1 MQASEILAP
10 GGPVERLLEGYE
22 SRPQQM
28 EMAAAVERALAGK
41 GILVVEAGTGTGK
54 SLAYLIPLSL
64 HALNTK
70 QPVVISSSTHVLQ
83 DQLITKDIPLVQG
96 VLDTLGLKLRATEV
110 KGMGA
115 YACQRDL
122 DDAAGG
128 LLLVESEVRDAV
140 KRLHAWM
147 QKSIEEGGEGSRSEA
162 PRVPEDLWSQVH
174 ADRDTCTREECRFYE
189 TCFFFQARRRV
200 QDADLLV
207 ANHSLVFA
215 DLAVKEEGG
224 GVLPKYYV
232 LALDEAHKVEDAA
245 TNFLGGEVSP
255 RSLRFALNRV
265 HGARGG
271 ALSRIIH
278 HLHEIKMPQRE
289 RESLI
294 SFLES
299 QVGEEVTRLLEALK
313 ESFDNI
319 EKAYREIVDPGGG
332 TRSAVWKALRLVPRV
347 YQHGAFVLAQTAGHY
362 LTSRMELLAGRIRP
376 ALFRLDALE
385 DLFLTREIQM
395 LRSTQERMLVTA
407 AQVRAFFDPL
417 SGAGEMVKWL
427 QPHASRRHGLEIHL
441 AAAPLEIA
449 PHLEQ
454 RLFKRLD
461 SAILTSATLAVGQS
475 FDYLNNRLGLAGE
488 MASRRATQLL
498 GSPFDFEGRVLA
510 GFPLDLPHP
519 HQ

>member
-10 GGPVERLLEGYE
+10 GGPVESLLEGYE

-54 SLAYLIPLSL
+54 SLAYLIPLAL
-64 HALNTK
+64 HALATK

-83 DQLITKDIPLVQG
+83 DQLITKDIPLVQS

-122 DDAAGG
+122 DDAAAG
-128 LLLVESEVRDAV
+128 LLLVDGEARDAV

-147 QKSIEEGGEGSRSEA
+147 QKSIEEHGEGSRSEA
-162 PRVPEDLWSQVH
+162 PRVPEELWSQVH

-189 TCFFFQARRRV
+189 TCFFFHARRRV

-245 TNFLGGEVSP
+245 TSFLGGTISP

-265 HGARGG
+265 HGVRGG
-271 ALSRIIH
+271 ALSRIVQ
-278 HLHEIKMPQRE
+278 HLGQIKMPQRE

-294 SFLES
+294 ALLES
-299 QVGEEVTRLLEALK
+299 QVGEEVGRLLEALK

-319 EKAYREIVDPGGG
+319 EKVYREIVDPAGDRHAG
-332 TRSAVWKALRLVPRV
+332 WKPLRLVPRI
-347 YQHGAFVLAQTAGHY
+347 YQHGAFVLVQTAGHY
-362 LTSRMELLAGRIRP
+362 LTSRMEMLAGHIRP
-376 ALFRLDALE
+376 AVFRLEALE

-395 LRSTQERMLVTA
+395 LRSTQERLLVTS
-407 AQVRAFFDPL
+407 AQIRAFFDPL
-417 SGAGEMVKWL
+417 AGAGDMVKWL
-427 QPHASRRHGLEIHL
+427 QPEASRRHGLEIHL
-441 AAAPLEIA
+441 AAAPLEVA

-454 RLFKRLD
+454 RLFKGLD
-461 SAILTSATLAVGQS
+461 AAVLTSATLAAGQS

-488 MASRRATQLL
+488 MVPRRATQL
-498 GSPFDFEGRVLA
+498 
-510 GFPLDLPHP
+510 
-519 HQ
+519 